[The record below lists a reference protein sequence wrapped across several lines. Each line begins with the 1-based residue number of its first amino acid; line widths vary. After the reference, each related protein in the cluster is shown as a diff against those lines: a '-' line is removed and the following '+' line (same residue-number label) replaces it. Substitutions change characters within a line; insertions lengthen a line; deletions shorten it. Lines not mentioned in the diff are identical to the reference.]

1 MTKSKWENMTVY
13 NYPRRQAIRWVMHQ
27 LARPA
32 LALFAQVEVLGEE
45 NLPREGPLIVV
56 GNHFCFLD
64 PVAFVRFSPWPIDFI
79 GAAFPPFAPPWT
91 KMITAMW
98 GFYKL
103 YRGTGSTEAL
113 RAAEA
118 LLAQN
123 GILGIFPEGGSWATV
138 LRPARPGTAYLAA
151 RSGASLLPVGLYG
164 FNDVFPPRLRHRARP
179 VIKIGETFGP
189 FSVTGRGRKRREQL
203 DEIGHTIMRKIA
215 ELLPEELR
223 GSYSED
229 PTLRE
234 AAIEFEAFPW
244 DENPEGKVD
253 SGGVIN

>member
-1 MTKSKWENMTVY
+1 
-13 NYPRRQAIRWVMHQ
+13 MHQ

-32 LALFAQVEVLGEE
+32 LALFAKVKVVGQE
-45 NLPREGPLIVV
+45 NLPKNGPLLVV

-91 KMITAMW
+91 KIITAMW

-118 LLAQN
+118 ILAQN

-151 RSGASLLPVGLYG
+151 CTGAKLLPVGLYG
-164 FNDVFPPRLRHRARP
+164 FNDVFPARLRKRARP
-179 VIKIGETFGP
+179 VIKIGEPFGP
-189 FSVTGRGRKRREQL
+189 FKITGRGRVRRQQL
-203 DEIGHTIMRKIA
+203 DVIGHTIMRKIA
-215 ELLPEELR
+215 DLLPQELR
-223 GSYSED
+223 GSYSDD
-229 PTLRE
+229 PALR
-234 AAIEFEAFPW
+234 AAAKEFEAYPW
-244 DENPEGKVD
+244 DEIPEGQVD
-253 SGGVIN
+253 SGRLIH